1 MLGEFDAAINL
12 YRQSQYLHPNDVDA
26 WNNKGYALYNL
37 ERYDEAIGIEIT
49 NRISL

>member
-1 MLGEFDAAINL
+1 MRLSICTVEISIF
-12 YRQSQYLHPNDVDA
+12 HPNDVDA